1 VTGPAPGAPSAT
13 AAEQELKV
21 EVTGREEVA
30 EGVVALDLRR
40 AGGGPLPAWTPG
52 AHVDLVLD
60 TDLERQ
66 YSLCGDPADPEVW
79 RIAVLREP
87 ESRGGSERVHTAVAV
102 GDTLTVRGPRNHFA
116 LERAER
122 YLFVAGGIGITPILP
137 MIEAAEAAGAEWT
150 LAYGGRRAASMAFRD
165 RVAAHGEKIRLHPE
179 ETHGLLPLAELL
191 DTPRPGTLVYCC
203 GPEPLLRAVEER
215 CAAWP
220 KGALRVERF
229 APKEMAAPMR
239 SSSFRVRCVRSAL
252 EVEVGPDESI
262 LEVLEAAGAPV
273 PSSCREGTCGTC
285 ESPVVSG
292 RPDHRDSLLTED
304 EQEAGDTML
313 ICVSRSLDD
322 ELVLDI

>member
-1 VTGPAPGAPSAT
+1 MTGPAPGAPARA

-21 EVTGREEVA
+21 EVTAREEVA
-30 EGVVALDLRR
+30 DGVVALELRR
-40 AGGGPLPAWTPG
+40 AGGGELPAWEPG
-52 AHVDLVLD
+52 AHIDLVLD

-66 YSLCGDPADPEVW
+66 YSLCGDPADRQVW

-102 GDTLTVRGPRNHFA
+102 GDILTARGPRNNFA
-116 LERAER
+116 LEPSPR

-137 MIEAAEAAGAEWT
+137 MIAAAQAAGAEWT

-165 RVAAHGEKIRLHPE
+165 TVSERGERVRIHPE
-179 ETHGLLPLAELL
+179 ESHGLLPLAELL
-191 DTPRPGTLVYCC
+191 DAPSADTLVYCC

-215 CAAWP
+215 CVGWP
-220 KGALRVERF
+220 KGSLHVERF
-229 APKEMAAPMR
+229 APKEVGAPERAAA
-239 SSSFRVRCVRSAL
+239 FRVRCARSAI
-252 EVEVGPDESI
+252 EVEVGPDRSI
-262 LEVLEAAGAPV
+262 LDALEEAGAPV

>member
-1 VTGPAPGAPSAT
+1 MTGPAPGAPARA

-21 EVTGREEVA
+21 EVTVREEVA
-30 EGVVALDLRR
+30 DGVVALELRR
-40 AGGGPLPAWTPG
+40 AGGGELPAWEPG
-52 AHVDLVLD
+52 AHIDLVLD

-66 YSLCGDPADPEVW
+66 YSLCGDPADRQVW

-87 ESRGGSERVHTAVAV
+87 ESRGGSEHVHTAVAV
-102 GDTLTVRGPRNHFA
+102 GDTLTARGPRNNFA
-116 LERAER
+116 LEPSPR

-137 MIEAAEAAGAEWT
+137 MIAAAQAAGAEWM

-165 RVAAHGEKIRLHPE
+165 TVSEHGERVRIHPE
-179 ETHGLLPLAELL
+179 ESHGLLPLAELL
-191 DTPRPGTLVYCC
+191 DAPAADTLVYCC

-215 CAAWP
+215 CVGWP
-220 KGALRVERF
+220 KGSLHVERF
-229 APKEMAAPMR
+229 APKEVGAPVR
-239 SSSFRVRCVRSAL
+239 AGSFRVRCVRSAV
-252 EVEVGPDESI
+252 EVEVGPDRSI
-262 LEVLEAAGAPV
+262 LEVLEEAGAPV